1 MPTPPER
8 KRLELARSE
17 PVLTM
22 TRTAFDASGNAIE
35 YGDHCYRASAYSIDL
50 MVDER

>member
-1 MPTPPER
+1 MR
-8 KRLELARSE
+8 AGQ

-22 TRTAFDASGNAIE
+22 TRTAFDAEGRAVE
-35 YGDHCYRASAYSIDL
+35 HGRHCYRAADYSIDL